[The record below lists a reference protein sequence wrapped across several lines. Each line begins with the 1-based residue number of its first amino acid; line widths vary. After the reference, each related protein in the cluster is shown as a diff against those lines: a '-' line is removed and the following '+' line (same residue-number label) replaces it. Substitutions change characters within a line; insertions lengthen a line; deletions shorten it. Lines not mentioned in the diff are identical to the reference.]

1 MSEYRAIRIR
11 RFSHLFRSL
20 PSLHSTSPLL
30 PFSLTFRRIY
40 LFFVIPMPAIVFAG
54 AFVISDTLGLYKT
67 SRPGRQRVAH
77 SGHLGGAL
85 AGATVIGVLRFVFR
99 VVR

>member
-1 MSEYRAIRIR
+1 
-11 RFSHLFRSL
+11 
-20 PSLHSTSPLL
+20 
-30 PFSLTFRRIY
+30 
-40 LFFVIPMPAIVFAG
+40 MPAIVFAG

>member
-1 MSEYRAIRIR
+1 
-11 RFSHLFRSL
+11 
-20 PSLHSTSPLL
+20 
-30 PFSLTFRRIY
+30 
-40 LFFVIPMPAIVFAG
+40 MPAIVFAG
-54 AFVISDTLGLYKT
+54 GFVLSDTLGLYKT
-67 SRPGRQRVAH
+67 RPGRQRVAH

>member
-1 MSEYRAIRIR
+1 MRPELYSDWMRRRNRWLKRRA
-11 RFSHLFRSL
+11 
-20 PSLHSTSPLL
+20 
-30 PFSLTFRRIY
+30 
-40 LFFVIPMPAIVFAG
+40 PAIVFAG
-54 AFVISDTLGLYKT
+54 AFVISDTLGLYET